1 MGIQSHRNLILR
13 IMRRVTDLRPAP
25 KPDELPGGPSGLLTL
40 AAFPP
45 AGYEPPK
52 IDPEVASNLSKLQ
65 SIFSEVEPTDNPIG
79 YISEFEYLV
88 EPDVTY
94 KKDSSG
100 HQNRIVHKINYLTP
114 SQLDTVKSIKLPY
127 KGDNS
132 KDAYQLYGKI
142 PYKNQFLH
150 GVMIDN
156 DSEIVSG
163 PLSFGYDKML
173 YSRLISSTMPYHLC
187 HQNENGSVNAYDCHN
202 AFIHKLNEISDYK
215 GDISKGYMEINMPFM
230 RLMALLLTLRLAM
243 NTSFDFCYAGE
254 SIEDS
259 FPGDMNDFLDG
270 IVNNFANYEDV
281 YGEDGSAYLY
291 IIKYIN
297 EHVKELSQYAIPLTT
312 IKDGELKKLSVTPQ
326 NSILAMAV
334 AICMYYYSWQDSDD
348 NNFNKYEEYP
358 NSDIMLMV
366 CGGFVKTNYGLMSM
380 YKPASVRTPEFIQAV
395 DKLAKD
401 HPEVWQPALT
411 EDGNAIKRSN
421 AGFILSKYL
430 PSNFERPFKKYYKN
444 HEGLHKEFEPWDGFY
459 DGLKTFLDGVENQ
472 EYDCSE
478 LFEKLDW
485 FFGELLDKYT
495 DDDFRI
501 PIHIYGISD
510 TYGPT
515 GYDADNTT
523 MSVTKQ
529 PDGTYV
535 KNPIVP
541 TTMKVE

>member
-1 MGIQSHRNLILR
+1 MREIQ
-13 IMRRVTDLRPAP
+13 DLRPVSQ
-25 KPDELPGGPSGLLTL
+25 PDKIPGGPSGLLTL

-52 IDPEVASNLSKLQ
+52 VNPEVASNLEKLT
-65 SIFSEVEPTDNPIG
+65 SIFSEVEPIDNPIG
-79 YISEFEYLV
+79 YINYNGVIKPYVEYSRNPSN
-88 EPDVTY
+88 PDEE
-94 KKDSSG
+94 
-100 HQNRIVHKINYLTP
+100 IIHKINYLTP
-114 SQLDTVKSIKLPY
+114 SQLDTIKSIQASLK
-127 KGDNS
+127 KDNF
-132 KDAYQLYGKI
+132 KNVYQSCGKT

-156 DSEIVSG
+156 DNKIVSS

-173 YSRLISSTMPYHLC
+173 YSRLISSTISPRLGVW
-187 HQNENGSVNAYDCHN
+187 NENGSINGYDCHN

-215 GDISKGYMEINMPFM
+215 GDMSKGYMEINMPFM
-230 RLMALLLTLRLAM
+230 RLMALILTLRLAM
-243 NTSFDFCYAGE
+243 NQDFDFFT
-254 SIEDS
+254 SLPVEDS
-259 FPGDMNDFLDG
+259 FPDDINDFLEG
-270 IVNNFANYEDV
+270 IVNNFANYKDV
-281 YGEDGSAYLY
+281 DAAIPYTY
-291 IIKYIN
+291 IIKYMN
-297 EHVKELSQYAIPLTT
+297 EHAKELSQYAAPLTT

-326 NSILAMAV
+326 NSIIAMATAV
-334 AICMYYYSWQDSDD
+334 CLYYCD
-348 NNFNKYEEYP
+348 NKNTQSNFNNYKDDSR
-358 NSDIMLMV
+358 SDILLTA
-366 CGGFVKTNYGLMSM
+366 CGGYIKTNYGLMSM

-411 EDGNAIKRSN
+411 EDGNAIKQSN

-430 PSNFERPFKKYYKN
+430 PANFERPFKKYYKN
-444 HEGLHKEFEPWDGFY
+444 HEGLYKEFEPFDGFY
-459 DGLKTFLDGVENQ
+459 DSLETFLDGDDVDSG
-472 EYDCSE
+472 YDCSV

-485 FFGELLDKYT
+485 FFGQFLDNLT

-541 TTMKVE
+541 TMMEVK

>member
-1 MGIQSHRNLILR
+1 MREIQ
-13 IMRRVTDLRPAP
+13 DLRPVP
-25 KPDELPGGPSGLLTL
+25 QPDEIPGGPSGLLTL

-52 IDPEVASNLSKLQ
+52 VDPKVASNLSKLQ
-65 SIFSEVEPTDNPIG
+65 SIFSEVEPVDNPIG
-79 YISEFEYLV
+79 YISEYPFLV

-94 KKDSSG
+94 EKDSSG
-100 HQNRIVHKINYLTP
+100 HRNKVVHKINYLTP

-132 KDAYQLYGKI
+132 KDAYLSDGKI

-156 DSEIVSG
+156 DSKIVSG

-173 YSRLISSTMPYHLC
+173 YSRLISSAMPYRLA

-215 GDISKGYMEINMPFM
+215 GDISKGYMEINMPLM

-243 NTSFDFCYAGE
+243 NENFDFYE
-254 SIEDS
+254 KEPIENS
-259 FPGDMNDFLDG
+259 FPDGINDFLEG
-270 IVNNFANYEDV
+270 IVNNFAKYKDISE
-281 YGEDGSAYLY
+281 ATTPYLY

-297 EHVKELSQYAIPLTT
+297 EHAKELSQYAIPLTT
-312 IKDGELKKLSVTPQ
+312 IKDGELKGLSVTPQ

-334 AICMYYYSWQDSDD
+334 AICMYYCGWD
-348 NNFNKYEEYP
+348 NDYGSPFDEYQKYP

-444 HEGLHKEFEPWDGFY
+444 HEGLHKEFEPFDGFY
-459 DGLKTFLDGVENQ
+459 DSLETFLDGDDVSGNTG
-472 EYDCSE
+472 YDCDD
-478 LFEKLDW
+478 LFNQLDW

-541 TTMKVE
+541 ATMKVK

>member
-1 MGIQSHRNLILR
+1 MREIQ
-13 IMRRVTDLRPAP
+13 DLRPVP
-25 KPDELPGGPSGLLTL
+25 QLDELPGGPSGLLTL

-52 IDPEVASNLSKLQ
+52 VDSELASNLDKLS
-65 SIFSEVEPTDNPIG
+65 SIFSEVEPSDNPITYINPG
-79 YISEFEYLV
+79 YSDLV
-88 EPDVTY
+88 EP
-94 KKDSSG
+94 
-100 HQNRIVHKINYLTP
+100 HNEHKIWWLTP
-114 SQLDTVKSIKLPY
+114 SQLDTIKSIRTSFK
-127 KGDNS
+127 
-132 KDAYQLYGKI
+132 KDDFTGIYQSCGKI

-150 GVMIDN
+150 GVMIDGN
-156 DSEIVSG
+156 NKIVSS

-173 YSRLISSTMPYHLC
+173 YSCLIPSGITSLISEV
-187 HQNENGSVNAYDCHN
+187 NENGLINGYDCHN
-202 AFIHKLNEISDYK
+202 AFMHKLNEISDYK

-230 RLMALLLTLRLAM
+230 RLMSLILTLRLAM
-243 NTSFDFCYAGE
+243 NTDWNIVEENGVEESFDDGNE
-254 SIEDS
+254 I
-259 FPGDMNDFLDG
+259 FLDSLVDDFTKYKDIDEKPQYVY
-270 IVNNFANYEDV
+270 IVD
-281 YGEDGSAYLY
+281 YLN
-291 IIKYIN
+291 K
-297 EHVKELSQYAIPLTT
+297 HTKELSDYAIPLTT
-312 IKDGELKKLSVTPQ
+312 IKDGELKKLSVSPQ
-326 NSILAMAV
+326 ASVIAMAM
-334 AICMYYYSWQDSDD
+334 AIALYYAKAIKENRLKLYKYD
-348 NNFNKYEEYP
+348 NYP
-358 NSDIMLMV
+358 SVDIMLAL

-430 PSNFERPFKKYYKN
+430 PSNFERPFKKYYNN
-444 HEGLHKEFEPWDGFY
+444 HKGLYKEFEPFDGFY
-459 DGLKTFLDGVENQ
+459 DGLKTLLDSDDIDTDYRD
-472 EYDCSE
+472 YDN

-485 FFGELLDKYT
+485 FFGNMLDKLT

-515 GYDADNTT
+515 GYDADNTI

-529 PDGTYV
+529 PDGTYA

>member
-1 MGIQSHRNLILR
+1 MREIQ
-13 IMRRVTDLRPAP
+13 DLRPVP
-25 KPDELPGGPSGLLTL
+25 QPDEIPGGPSGLLTL

-52 IDPEVASNLSKLQ
+52 VDPKVASNLSKLQ

-79 YISEFEYLV
+79 YISEYKYLV

-94 KKDSSG
+94 EEDSSG
-100 HQNRIVHKINYLTP
+100 HHQNKIVHKINYLTP

-127 KGDNS
+127 NGDNS
-132 KDAYQLYGKI
+132 KDAYRLYGKI

-156 DSEIVSG
+156 DSKIVSG

-173 YSRLISSTMPYHLC
+173 YSRLISSTMPYRIC
-187 HQNENGSVNAYDCHN
+187 HWNENGSLNAYDCHN

-230 RLMALLLTLRLAM
+230 RFVALLLTLRLAM
-243 NTSFDFCYAGE
+243 NEKFDFYDNNT
-254 SIEDS
+254 IENS
-259 FPGDMNDFLDG
+259 FPDGINDFLDG
-270 IVNNFANYEDV
+270 IVNNFAKYKDISEDIPS
-281 YGEDGSAYLY
+281 YIY

-297 EHVKELSQYAIPLTT
+297 EHAKELSQYAIPLTT

-334 AICMYYYSWQDSDD
+334 AICMYYCAWDNDNGSPFNEYKDDSH
-348 NNFNKYEEYP
+348 
-358 NSDIMLMV
+358 SDIMLMV

-430 PSNFERPFKKYYKN
+430 PSNFERPFKKYYHN
-444 HEGLHKEFEPWDGFY
+444 HEGLYKEFEPFDGFY
-459 DGLKTFLDGVENQ
+459 DGLQTFLNSDDVDAG
-472 EYDCSE
+472 YDCDD

-485 FFGELLDKYT
+485 FFGNMLDKLT

>member
-1 MGIQSHRNLILR
+1 MREIQ
-13 IMRRVTDLRPAP
+13 DLRPVP
-25 KPDELPGGPSGLLTL
+25 QPDEIPGGPSGLLTL

-52 IDPEVASNLSKLQ
+52 VDPKVASNLSKLQ
-65 SIFSEVEPTDNPIG
+65 SIFSEVEPIDNPIG
-79 YISEFEYLV
+79 YINPSYDALLPHEEG
-88 EPDVTY
+88 D
-94 KKDSSG
+94 
-100 HQNRIVHKINYLTP
+100 IVHKIGWATP
-114 SQLDTVKSIKLPY
+114 SQIDTIKSIQASFK
-127 KGDNS
+127 
-132 KDAYQLYGKI
+132 KDDFINVYQSCGKI

-150 GVMIDN
+150 GVMIDGN
-156 DSEIVSG
+156 NKIVSG

-173 YSRLISSTMPYHLC
+173 YSYLISASISPWLNE
-187 HQNENGSVNAYDCHN
+187 QNENGLINGYDCHN
-202 AFIHKLNEISDYK
+202 ALIHKLNEISDYK

-230 RLMALLLTLRLAM
+230 RLMALILTLRLAM
-243 NTSFDFCYAGE
+243 NNSWEIADQNGVEETFDDG
-254 SIEDS
+254 
-259 FPGDMNDFLDG
+259 NDIFLDSLVDDFTKYKDIDEKPQYVY
-270 IVNNFANYEDV
+270 IVD
-281 YGEDGSAYLY
+281 YLN
-291 IIKYIN
+291 K
-297 EHVKELSQYAIPLTT
+297 HTKELSDYSIPLTT
-312 IKDGELKKLSVTPQ
+312 IKDGELKKLSVSPQ
-326 NSILAMAV
+326 ASVIAMAM
-334 AICMYYYSWQDSDD
+334 AIALYYAKAIKENKAKLSKYD
-348 NNFNKYEEYP
+348 NYP
-358 NSDIMLMV
+358 SVDIVLAL
-366 CGGFVKTNYGLMSM
+366 CGGFVNTNYGLMSM

-411 EDGNAIKRSN
+411 EDGNVIKRSN

-430 PSNFERPFKKYYKN
+430 PANFERPFKKYYHN
-444 HEGLHKEFEPWDGFY
+444 HEGLHKEFEPFDGFY
-459 DGLKTFLDGVENQ
+459 DGLHTFLDSDDVDAG
-472 EYDCSE
+472 YDCDD

-485 FFGELLDKYT
+485 FFGNMLDKLT

>member
-1 MGIQSHRNLILR
+1 
-13 IMRRVTDLRPAP
+13 MREIRDLRPVP
-25 KPDELPGGPSGLLTL
+25 QPDEIPGGPSGLLTL

-52 IDPEVASNLSKLQ
+52 VDPEVASNLSKLQ
-65 SIFSEVEPTDNPIG
+65 SIFSEVEPIDNPIG
-79 YISEFEYLV
+79 YINPGYESLIIPHEEDT
-88 EPDVTY
+88 EDG
-94 KKDSSG
+94 KK
-100 HQNRIVHKINYLTP
+100 IIHKIGWLTP
-114 SQLDTVKSIKLPY
+114 SQLDAIKSMRASFKKDDFIKI
-127 KGDNS
+127 
-132 KDAYQLYGKI
+132 YQSCGKT

-156 DSEIVSG
+156 DNKIVSS

-173 YSRLISSTMPYHLC
+173 YSRLISSSMPYTVC
-187 HQNENGSVNAYDCHN
+187 EWNENGSINPYDCHN

-230 RLMALLLTLRLAM
+230 RLMALILTLRLAM
-243 NTSFDFCYAGE
+243 NCDFDIWEYHNVD
-254 SIEDS
+254 DS
-259 FPGDMNDFLDG
+259 FSDGLDDFLEG
-270 IVNNFANYEDV
+270 IINNFADYQDVEDTP
-281 YGEDGSAYLY
+281 YTY
-291 IIKYIN
+291 IIRYMN
-297 EHVKELSQYAIPLTT
+297 EHAKELSGYATSLTT

-326 NSILAMAV
+326 NSIIAMAV
-334 AICMYYYSWQDSDD
+334 ALCMYYCAWDEGRREDIPKDD
-348 NNFNKYEEYP
+348 NYSH
-358 NSDIMLMV
+358 SDTMLRL
-366 CGGFVKTNYGLMSM
+366 CGGFIKTNYGLMSM

-395 DKLAKD
+395 DRLAKD

-430 PSNFERPFKKYYKN
+430 PANFERPFKKYYKN
-444 HEGLHKEFEPWDGFY
+444 HEGLYKEFEPFDGFY
-459 DGLKTFLDGVENQ
+459 DGLDEFLRNNDVGT
-472 EYDCSE
+472 EYNDRSD
-478 LFEKLDW
+478 LFKMLDW
-485 FFGELLDKYT
+485 FFGQLLDNLT

>member
-1 MGIQSHRNLILR
+1 MREIQ
-13 IMRRVTDLRPAP
+13 DLRPVP
-25 KPDELPGGPSGLLTL
+25 QPDEIPGGPSGLLTL

-52 IDPEVASNLSKLQ
+52 VDPKVASNLSKLQ

-79 YISEFEYLV
+79 YISEYKYLV
-88 EPDVTY
+88 EP
-94 KKDSSG
+94 
-100 HQNRIVHKINYLTP
+100 NEIVHKINYLTP

-127 KGDNS
+127 KGDDS
-132 KDAYQLYGKI
+132 KDAYRLYGKI

-150 GVMIDN
+150 GIMIDN

-173 YSRLISSTMPYHLC
+173 YSRLISSSMPYQIHFC
-187 HQNENGSVNAYDCHN
+187 NENGSVNGYDCHN

-215 GDISKGYMEINMPFM
+215 GDISKGYMEINMPLM

-243 NTSFDFCYAGE
+243 NTDFDFCAGE
-254 SIEDS
+254 PIEDS
-259 FPGDMNDFLDG
+259 FDDDINDFLDG
-270 IVNNFANYEDV
+270 IVNNFAKYKDISEDIPP
-281 YGEDGSAYLY
+281 YLY

-297 EHVKELSQYAIPLTT
+297 EHAKELSQYAIPLTT
-312 IKDGELKKLSVTPQ
+312 IKDGELKELSVTPQ

-334 AICMYYYSWQDSDD
+334 AICMYYYGWPKNDARDL
-348 NNFNKYEEYP
+348 NEYEKYP

-444 HEGLHKEFEPWDGFY
+444 HEGLHKEFEPFDGFY
-459 DGLKTFLDGVENQ
+459 DSLETFLDSDDVSSNTN
-472 EYDCSE
+472 YDCNY